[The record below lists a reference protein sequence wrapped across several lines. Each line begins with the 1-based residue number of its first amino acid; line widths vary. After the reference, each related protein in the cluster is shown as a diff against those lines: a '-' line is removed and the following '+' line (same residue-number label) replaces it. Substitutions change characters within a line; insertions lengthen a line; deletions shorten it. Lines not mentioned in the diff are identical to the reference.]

1 MTISG
6 TGKGIEPFGTRC
18 LVPFSVTESR
28 GLAGVAWAGGA
39 RYERS
44 LPVGTPADKRPR
56 AKFGPG
62 GPNFAHATRL
72 QPDETD
78 EPKTVLALGARIGA
92 ACLYTVMQA
101 LEEIALCGILYWS
114 PREQGRC

>member
-44 LPVGTPADKRPR
+44 LPVGTPS
-56 AKFGPG
+56 
-62 GPNFAHATRL
+62 AHATPL
-72 QPDETD
+72 PPDETD
-78 EPKTVLALGARIGA
+78 EPTAPLL
-92 ACLYTVMQA
+92 
-101 LEEIALCGILYWS
+101 S
-114 PREQGRC
+114 SFFSS